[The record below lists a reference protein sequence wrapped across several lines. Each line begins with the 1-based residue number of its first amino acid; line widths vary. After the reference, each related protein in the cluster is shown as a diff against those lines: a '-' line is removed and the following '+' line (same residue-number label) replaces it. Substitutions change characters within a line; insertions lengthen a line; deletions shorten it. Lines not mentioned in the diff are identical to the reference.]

1 MNGILAVIRFVTYSV
16 GAIAVRRAWTWLTE
30 DVDPTPGTKEFAREY
45 RLTKIK
51 YERMRRKYES
61 YYKNDK

>member
-45 RLTKIK
+45 RLTKSNTK
-51 YERMRRKYES
+51 E
-61 YYKNDK
+61 